1 MMHLRQPIEMAFGRP
16 TKALI
21 QARYSTE
28 EQRQT
33 STEDQIA
40 NCRRFLADNLPR
52 DVELDQLV
60 IEVIREPEVSGELLS
75 RPGINEIWSGIES
88 KRWDLIVSEES
99 SRLYRHMTFSHQL
112 FNTAVDAGIRILCP
126 TDYIDTTD
134 EDWPERLS
142 SSQSQHSRANYYN
155 RSRIKRAHQ
164 GLWERGAAL
173 GSLKVGYRR
182 RPSKPATA
190 SAPAEGPYYDEVDE
204 ETAAVVREIF
214 DRVAGGEPLWA
225 VADWL
230 TSIGFS
236 KGSHGQKPEWYAR
249 NVIELIRRLDYRGEQ
264 TFRKK
269 ISKQQLTT
277 GRSKLVRNSADAV
290 LTRQAP
296 HLRIVSDHVWYEA
309 NAAID
314 RRRSRLAVPSGA
326 DHPLTGKPRDSRGLL
341 ATIFVCG
348 ICGGPMHGEGRNEG
362 GYRCARAKN
371 YECWNRTTGIREHV
385 HDAVIT
391 AVVQA
396 VMSLAD
402 CREKLV
408 ARVLEIH
415 ASGGDL
421 AASQRALQSEESKLT
436 SSIANICLAIEKGGV
451 AMESLV
457 ERLVT
462 RERDLKV
469 VRSRLAELASRTQD
483 RKPPPTADDIL
494 RHLESLQTGLA
505 TGDRRAG
512 VILRQLLVGPI
523 RAIPHQQFGSDKV
536 VLRAEFDLVL
546 AQSLPAVVA
555 ESIASDPD
563 TALSEPLLVRQ
574 QILVDLFT
582 PSALPR
588 HAAAAYE
595 LAKAGLS
602 RVKIGEALGFSKRQA
617 QFCIRLGEKMA
628 TAGVTDPFV
637 RLTERPEK
645 VSRWNRVRG
654 RRATN
659 KDQRRA
665 S

>member
-1 MMHLRQPIEMAFGRP
+1 MMRLRQPIQMAFGRP

-60 IEVIREPEVSGELLS
+60 IEVIREPEVSGELLN
-75 RPGINEIWSGIES
+75 RPGINEVWEGIES

-99 SRLYRHMTFSHQL
+99 SRLYRHMTFAHQL

-155 RSRIKRAHQ
+155 RSRIKRAQQ
-164 GLWERGAAL
+164 GLWERGAAV
-173 GSLKVGYRR
+173 GALKVGYRR
-182 RPSKPATA
+182 RPSKPATT
-190 SAPAEGPYYDEVDE
+190 SAAAEGPYFDEVDAE
-204 ETAAVVREIF
+204 QAAVIREVF

-225 VADWL
+225 VAEWL
-230 TSIGFS
+230 TSIKFS
-236 KGSHGQKPEWYAR
+236 KGCHGQKPEWYAR

-277 GRSKLVRNSADAV
+277 GRSKLVRNSPEAV

-326 DHPLTGKPRDSRGLL
+326 DHPLTGKARDSRGLL

-371 YECWNRTTGIREHV
+371 YECWNRTTCVRAQVQE
-385 HDAVIT
+385 
-391 AVVQA
+391 AVVNAVVRA

-402 CREKLV
+402 CREQLV
-408 ARVLEIH
+408 ARVLEMH

-421 AASQRALQSEESKLT
+421 AASQRALQSEESKL
-436 SSIANICLAIEKGGV
+436 SGSIANLCLAIEKGGDG
-451 AMESLV
+451 MESLV

-483 RKPPPTADDIL
+483 RKPPPTADDVL
-494 RHLESLQTGLA
+494 RHLESLQAGLVA
-505 TGDRRAG
+505 GDRRAG
-512 VILRQLLVGPI
+512 VILRQLLGGPI
-523 RAIPHQQFGSDKV
+523 RAIPHQQFRSNKV

-582 PSALPR
+582 PSALPL
-588 HAAAAYE
+588 HAVEAHE
-595 LAKAGLS
+595 LAETGLS
-602 RVKIGEALGFSKRQA
+602 LVKVGAAIGMSKRQA
-617 QFCIRLGEKMA
+617 HLCSQLGAKMA
-628 TAGVTDPFV
+628 AAGVKDPFV

-654 RRATN
+654 RRATD

>member
-1 MMHLRQPIEMAFGRP
+1 M
-16 TKALI
+16 
-21 QARYSTE
+21 
-28 EQRQT
+28 
-33 STEDQIA
+33 
-40 NCRRFLADNLPR
+40 
-52 DVELDQLV
+52 
-60 IEVIREPEVSGELLS
+60 
-75 RPGINEIWSGIES
+75 
-88 KRWDLIVSEES
+88 
-99 SRLYRHMTFSHQL
+99 
-112 FNTAVDAGIRILCP
+112 
-126 TDYIDTTD
+126 
-134 EDWPERLS
+134 
-142 SSQSQHSRANYYN
+142 
-155 RSRIKRAHQ
+155 
-164 GLWERGAAL
+164 
-173 GSLKVGYRR
+173 
-182 RPSKPATA
+182 
-190 SAPAEGPYYDEVDE
+190 
-204 ETAAVVREIF
+204 
-214 DRVAGGEPLWA
+214 
-225 VADWL
+225 
-230 TSIGFS
+230 
-236 KGSHGQKPEWYAR
+236 
-249 NVIELIRRLDYRGEQ
+249 
-264 TFRKK
+264 
-269 ISKQQLTT
+269 
-277 GRSKLVRNSADAV
+277 RNSPEAV

-371 YECWNRTTGIREHV
+371 YECWNRTTCLRDQV

-391 AVVQA
+391 AVVQT

-408 ARVLEIH
+408 ARVLEMH

-421 AASQRALQSEESKLT
+421 AATQRALQSEESKL
-436 SSIANICLAIEKGGV
+436 SGSIANLCLAIEKGGDG
-451 AMESLV
+451 MDSLV

-483 RKPPPTADDIL
+483 RKPPPTADDVL
-494 RHLESLQTGLA
+494 RHLESLQAGLVA
-505 TGDRRAG
+505 GDRRAG
-512 VILRQLLVGPI
+512 VILRQLLGGPI
-523 RAIPHQQFGSDKV
+523 RAIPHQQFGSNKV

-555 ESIASDPD
+555 ESIAGDAD
-563 TALSEPLLVRQ
+563 TTLSEPLLVRQ

-582 PSALPR
+582 PTALPR
-588 HAAAAYE
+588 HAAEAYE
-595 LAKAGLS
+595 LAKASVS

-628 TAGVTDPFV
+628 TAGVTDPFI

-645 VSRWNRVRG
+645 VARWSRVRG
-654 RRATN
+654 DRATD

>member
-1 MMHLRQPIEMAFGRP
+1 MMRLRQPIEMALGRP
-16 TKALI
+16 TKVLI

-40 NCRRFLADNLPR
+40 NCRRFLADNMPS
-52 DVELDQLV
+52 DFEPDQLD
-60 IEVIREPEVSGELLS
+60 IEVIPEPEISGELMS

-88 KRWDLIVSEES
+88 KRWDLIIAEES

-134 EDWPERLS
+134 EDWPERLT

-164 GLWERGAAL
+164 GLWERGAAI
-173 GSLKVGYRR
+173 GSVKVGYRR

-190 SAPAEGPYYDEVDE
+190 SAPAEGPYYDEIDE
-204 ETAAVVREIF
+204 ETAAVIREIF
-214 DRVAGGEPLWA
+214 ARVAGGEPPWA
-225 VADWL
+225 VAEWL
-230 TSIGFS
+230 TSIKFS
-236 KGSHGQKPEWYAR
+236 KGPHGQKPEWSAT

-277 GRSKLVRNSADAV
+277 GRSKVVTNSADAV
-290 LTRQAP
+290 LTRQVS

-309 NAAID
+309 NTAID
-314 RRRSRLAVPSGA
+314 RRRMRLPGPNGA
-326 DHPLTGKPRDSRGLL
+326 DHPLTGKPRDSRSML

-348 ICGGPMHGEGRNEG
+348 ICGGAMHGEGRNEG
-362 GYRCARAKN
+362 GYRCSRAKN
-371 YECWNRTTGIREHV
+371 YECWNRTTCIREQV

-391 AVVQA
+391 AVVQT

-408 ARVLEIH
+408 ARVLEMH

-421 AASQRALQSEESKLT
+421 AASQRALQSEELKL
-436 SSIANICLAIEKGGV
+436 SGSIANLCLAIEKGGDG
-451 AMESLV
+451 MDSLV

-494 RHLESLQTGLA
+494 RHLESLQSGLVA
-505 TGDRRAG
+505 RDRRAG
-512 VILRQLLVGPI
+512 VILRRLLVGPI
-523 RAIPHQQFGSDKV
+523 RAIPHRQFGSNKV

-546 AQSLPAVVA
+546 SQSLPAIVA
-555 ESIASDPD
+555 ESIAGDAEATLSDPR
-563 TALSEPLLVRQ
+563 LVRQ
-574 QILVDLFT
+574 QILLDLFT
-582 PSALPR
+582 PSALIS
-588 HAAAAYE
+588 HALEAHE
-595 LAKAGLS
+595 LVETGLS
-602 RVKIGEALGFSKRQA
+602 LMKVGAALGISKRLAHLCNQ
-617 QFCIRLGEKMA
+617 LGAKMA
-628 TAGVTDPFV
+628 AAGVTDPFI

-654 RRATN
+654 GRATD
-659 KDQRRA
+659 KDQSRA

>member
-1 MMHLRQPIEMAFGRP
+1 MMRLRQPIEMAFGRP

-52 DVELDQLV
+52 DVELDHLV
-60 IEVIREPEVSGELLS
+60 IEVIREPEVSGELLN
-75 RPGINEIWSGIES
+75 RPGINEVWEGIES

-99 SRLYRHMTFSHQL
+99 SRLYRHMTFAHQL

-155 RSRIKRAHQ
+155 RSRIKRAQQ
-164 GLWERGAAL
+164 GLWERGAAV
-173 GSLKVGYRR
+173 GALKVGYRR
-182 RPSKPATA
+182 RPSKPATT
-190 SAPAEGPYYDEVDE
+190 SAAAEGPYFDEVDE
-204 ETAAVVREIF
+204 ETAVIVREVF

-225 VADWL
+225 VAEWL
-230 TSIGFS
+230 TSIKFS
-236 KGSHGQKPEWYAR
+236 KGCHGQKPEWYAR

-290 LTRQAP
+290 LTRQVP

-326 DHPLTGKPRDSRGLL
+326 DHPLTGKARDSRGLL

-371 YECWNRTTGIREHV
+371 YECWNRTTCVRAQVQE
-385 HDAVIT
+385 AVLN
-391 AVVQA
+391 AVVRA

-402 CREKLV
+402 CREQLV
-408 ARVLEIH
+408 ARVLEMH

-421 AASQRALQSEESKLT
+421 AASQRALQSEESKL
-436 SSIANICLAIEKGGV
+436 SGSIANLCLAIEKGGDG
-451 AMESLV
+451 MESLV

-494 RHLESLQTGLA
+494 RHLESLQAGLVA
-505 TGDRRAG
+505 RDRRAG
-512 VILRQLLVGPI
+512 VILRQLLGGPI
-523 RAIPHQQFGSDKV
+523 RAIPHQQFGSNKV

-546 AQSLPAVVA
+546 AQSLPAIVA
-555 ESIASDPD
+555 ESIAGDAEATLSD
-563 TALSEPLLVRQ
+563 LRLVRQ

-582 PSALPR
+582 PSALPL
-588 HAAAAYE
+588 HAVEAHE
-595 LAKAGLS
+595 LAETGLS
-602 RVKIGEALGFSKRQA
+602 LVKVGAAIGMSKRQA
-617 QFCIRLGEKMA
+617 HLCSQLGAKMA
-628 TAGVTDPFV
+628 TAGVKDPFV

-654 RRATN
+654 RRATD

>member
-1 MMHLRQPIEMAFGRP
+1 MRLRQPIQLAFGRP

-52 DVELDQLV
+52 DVDPDRLV
-60 IEVIREPEVSGELLS
+60 IEVIREPEVSGELMS
-75 RPGINEIWSGIES
+75 RPGINEIWAGIES
-88 KRWDLIVSEES
+88 KRWDLIIAEES
-99 SRLYRHMTFSHQL
+99 SRLYRHMTFAHQL

-126 TDYIDTTD
+126 TDYIDTAD
-134 EDWPERLS
+134 DDWPERLN

-155 RSRIKRAHQ
+155 RSRIKRAQ
-164 GLWERGAAL
+164 LGLWERGAAV
-173 GSLKVGYRR
+173 GALKVGYRR
-182 RPSKPATA
+182 RHSKPATA
-190 SAPAEGPYYDEVDE
+190 SAPAEGPYFDEVDE
-204 ETAAVVREIF
+204 ETAAIVREAF
-214 DRVAGGEPLWA
+214 DRVAGDEPPWA
-225 VADWL
+225 VAEWL

-236 KGSHGQKPEWYAR
+236 KGSHGQKPEWSAR

-264 TFRKK
+264 TFRKR

-277 GRSKLVRNSADAV
+277 GRSKLVRNSSDAV
-290 LTRQAP
+290 LTRQVP

-314 RRRSRLAVPSGA
+314 RRRTRLEAPTGA
-326 DHPLTGKPRDSRGLL
+326 DHPLTGKSRDSRGLL
-341 ATIFVCG
+341 AGHFVCG
-348 ICGGPMHGEGRNEG
+348 ICGGPMHSEGRHEG

-371 YECWNRTTGIREHV
+371 YECWNRTTCIREKV
-385 HDAVIT
+385 HDSVIT

-402 CREKLV
+402 CREQLV
-408 ARVLEIH
+408 ARVLEMH

-421 AASQRALQSEESKLT
+421 AASQRALQSEESKL
-436 SSIANICLAIEKGGV
+436 SGSIANICLAIEKGGDG
-451 AMESLV
+451 MDSLV
-457 ERLVT
+457 ERLAT

-483 RKPPPTADDIL
+483 RRPPPTADDIL
-494 RHLESLQTGLA
+494 SHLESLQADLVA
-505 TGDRRAG
+505 GDRRAG
-512 VILRQLLVGPI
+512 VILRQLLSGPI
-523 RAIPHQQFGSDKV
+523 RAIPHRQFGSDKV
-536 VLRAEFDLVL
+536 VLRGEFDLVL
-546 AQSLPAVVA
+546 AQSLPAVVVEA
-555 ESIASDPD
+555 MAGDAD
-563 TALSEPLLVRQ
+563 AMLSEPRLVRQ

-582 PSALPR
+582 PSALPL
-588 HAAAAYE
+588 HAAEAHE
-595 LAKAGLS
+595 LAETGLS
-602 RVKIGEALGFSKRQA
+602 LVKVGAALGMSKRQA
-617 QFCIRLGEKMA
+617 HLCSQLGAKMA
-628 TAGVTDPFV
+628 AAGVTDPFI

-645 VSRWNRVRG
+645 VSRWRRVRS
-654 RRATN
+654 RRATD

>member
-1 MMHLRQPIEMAFGRP
+1 
-16 TKALI
+16 
-21 QARYSTE
+21 
-28 EQRQT
+28 
-33 STEDQIA
+33 
-40 NCRRFLADNLPR
+40 
-52 DVELDQLV
+52 
-60 IEVIREPEVSGELLS
+60 
-75 RPGINEIWSGIES
+75 
-88 KRWDLIVSEES
+88 
-99 SRLYRHMTFSHQL
+99 MTFAHQL

-155 RSRIKRAHQ
+155 RSRIKRAQQ
-164 GLWERGAAL
+164 GLWERGAAV
-173 GSLKVGYRR
+173 GALKVGYRR

-190 SAPAEGPYYDEVDE
+190 SAAAEGPYFDEVDE
-204 ETAAVVREIF
+204 ETAAIVREVF

-225 VADWL
+225 VAEWL
-230 TSIGFS
+230 TSIKFS
-236 KGSHGQKPEWYAR
+236 KGCHGQKPEWYAR

-290 LTRQAP
+290 LTRHVP

-326 DHPLTGKPRDSRGLL
+326 DHPLTGKARDSRGLL

-371 YECWNRTTGIREHV
+371 YECWNRTTCVRAQVQE
-385 HDAVIT
+385 AVLN
-391 AVVQA
+391 AVVRA

-402 CREKLV
+402 CREQLV
-408 ARVLEIH
+408 ARVLEMH

-421 AASQRALQSEESKLT
+421 AASQRALQSEESKL
-436 SSIANICLAIEKGGV
+436 SGSIANLCLAIEKGGDG
-451 AMESLV
+451 MDSLV

-469 VRSRLAELASRTQD
+469 VRSRLAELSSRTQD

-494 RHLESLQTGLA
+494 RHLESLQAGLVA
-505 TGDRRAG
+505 GDRRAA
-512 VILRQLLVGPI
+512 VILRQLLAGPI
-523 RAIPHQQFGSDKV
+523 RAIPHQQFGSNKV
-536 VLRAEFDLVL
+536 VLRAEFNLVL
-546 AQSLPAVVA
+546 AQSLPAIVA
-555 ESIASDPD
+555 ESIVGDADTTLSDPR
-563 TALSEPLLVRQ
+563 LVRQ

-582 PSALPR
+582 PSVLPL
-588 HAAAAYE
+588 HAVEAHE
-595 LAKAGLS
+595 LAETGLS
-602 RVKIGEALGFSKRQA
+602 LVKVGAAIGMSKRQA
-617 QFCIRLGEKMA
+617 HLCSQLGAKMA
-628 TAGVTDPFV
+628 AAGVKDPYV

-645 VSRWNRVRG
+645 VSRWRRVRG
-654 RRATN
+654 RRATDE
-659 KDQRRA
+659 DQRRA

>member
-1 MMHLRQPIEMAFGRP
+1 MMRLRQPIEMAFGRP
-16 TKALI
+16 TKVLI

-40 NCRRFLADNLPR
+40 NCRRFLADNMPR
-52 DVELDQLV
+52 DFEHDQLD
-60 IEVIREPEVSGELLS
+60 IEDILEPEISGELMS
-75 RPGINEIWSGIES
+75 RRGINEIWSGIES

-142 SSQSQHSRANYYN
+142 SSQSQHSRANYYS

-164 GLWERGAAL
+164 GLWERGAAI
-173 GSLKVGYRR
+173 GSVKVGYRR
-182 RPSKPATA
+182 RSSKPATA
-190 SAPAEGPYYDEVDE
+190 SAPADGPYFDEVDE
-204 ETAAVVREIF
+204 VPAAVIREIF
-214 DRVAGGEPLWA
+214 ARVAGGEPPWA
-225 VADWL
+225 VAEWL
-230 TSIGFS
+230 TSIKFS
-236 KGSHGQKPEWYAR
+236 KGPHGQKPEWSAT

-277 GRSKLVRNSADAV
+277 GRSKVVTNSADAV
-290 LTRQAP
+290 LTRQVS

-309 NAAID
+309 NTAID
-314 RRRSRLAVPSGA
+314 RRRMRLPGPNGA
-326 DHPLTGKPRDSRGLL
+326 DHPLTGKSRDSRSML

-348 ICGGPMHGEGRNEG
+348 ICGGAMHGEGRNEG

-371 YECWNRTTGIREHV
+371 YECWNRTTCLRDQV

-391 AVVQA
+391 AVVQT

-408 ARVLEIH
+408 ARVLEMH

-421 AASQRALQSEESKLT
+421 AASQRALQSEESKLG
-436 SSIANICLAIEKGGV
+436 SSIANLCLAIEKGGDG
-451 AMESLV
+451 MDSLV

-494 RHLESLQTGLA
+494 RHL
-505 TGDRRAG
+505 
-512 VILRQLLVGPI
+512 
-523 RAIPHQQFGSDKV
+523 
-536 VLRAEFDLVL
+536 
-546 AQSLPAVVA
+546 
-555 ESIASDPD
+555 
-563 TALSEPLLVRQ
+563 
-574 QILVDLFT
+574 
-582 PSALPR
+582 
-588 HAAAAYE
+588 
-595 LAKAGLS
+595 
-602 RVKIGEALGFSKRQA
+602 
-617 QFCIRLGEKMA
+617 
-628 TAGVTDPFV
+628 
-637 RLTERPEK
+637 
-645 VSRWNRVRG
+645 
-654 RRATN
+654 
-659 KDQRRA
+659 
-665 S
+665 

>member
-1 MMHLRQPIEMAFGRP
+1 MRLRQPIQLAFGRP

-52 DVELDQLV
+52 DVDLDQLV
-60 IEVIREPEVSGELLS
+60 IEVIREPEVSGELLN
-75 RPGINEIWSGIES
+75 RPGINEVWEGIES

-99 SRLYRHMTFSHQL
+99 SRLYRHMTFAHQL

-126 TDYIDTTD
+126 TDYIDTKD

-155 RSRIKRAHQ
+155 RSRIKRAQ
-164 GLWERGAAL
+164 LGLWERGAAV
-173 GSLKVGYRR
+173 GAVKVGYRR
-182 RPSKPATA
+182 RHSKPATA
-190 SAPAEGPYYDEVDE
+190 SAPAEGPYFDEVDE
-204 ETAAVVREIF
+204 ETAAIVREVF
-214 DRVAGGEPLWA
+214 DRVAGGEPPWA
-225 VADWL
+225 VAEWL
-230 TSIGFS
+230 TSIKFS

-264 TFRKK
+264 MFRKR

-290 LTRQAP
+290 LTRQVP

-314 RRRSRLAVPSGA
+314 RRRSRLAVPTGA
-326 DHPLTGKPRDSRGLL
+326 DHPLTGKSRDSRGLL

-371 YECWNRTTGIREHV
+371 YECWNRTTCIREKV
-385 HDAVIT
+385 HDSVIT

-402 CREKLV
+402 CREQLV
-408 ARVLEIH
+408 ARVLEMH

-421 AASQRALQSEESKLT
+421 AASQRALQSEESKL
-436 SSIANICLAIEKGGV
+436 SGSIANICLAIEKGGEG
-451 AMESLV
+451 MDSLV
-457 ERLVT
+457 ERLAT
-462 RERDLKV
+462 RERDLRV

-494 RHLESLQTGLA
+494 RHLESLQAGLVA
-505 TGDRRAG
+505 GDRRAG
-512 VILRQLLVGPI
+512 VILRQLLGGPI
-523 RAIPHQQFGSDKV
+523 RAIPHQQFGSNKV

-546 AQSLPAVVA
+546 AQSLPAVIA
-555 ESIASDPD
+555 ESIAGDAEATLSD
-563 TALSEPLLVRQ
+563 PLLVRR

-588 HAAAAYE
+588 HAAEAYE
-595 LAKAGLS
+595 LAKAGVSL
-602 RVKIGEALGFSKRQA
+602 VKIGEAFGFSKRQA
-617 QFCIRLGEKMA
+617 LFCSRLGEKMA
-628 TAGVTDPFV
+628 AAGVTDPFI

-645 VSRWNRVRG
+645 VSRWRRVRG
-654 RRATN
+654 RRATDE
-659 KDQRRA
+659 DQRRA

>member
-1 MMHLRQPIEMAFGRP
+1 MMRLRQPIEMAFGRP
-16 TKALI
+16 TKVLI

-28 EQRQT
+28 EQRPT

-52 DVELDQLV
+52 DVELDRLA

-75 RPGINEIWSGIES
+75 RPGINQIWSGIES

-99 SRLYRHMTFSHQL
+99 SRLYRHMTFAHQL
-112 FNTAVDAGIRILCP
+112 FNMAVDAGIRILCP

-142 SSQSQHSRANYYN
+142 ASQSQHSRANYYN
-155 RSRIKRAHQ
+155 RSRIKRAQQ

-173 GSLKVGYRR
+173 GALKVGYRR

-190 SAPAEGPYYDEVDE
+190 SAPAEGPYFDDVDE

-214 DRVAGGEPLWA
+214 ARVAGGEPLWA

-230 TSIGFS
+230 TSIKFS
-236 KGSHGQKPEWYAR
+236 KGSHGQKPEWYGR

-277 GRSKLVRNSADAV
+277 GRSKLVRNSPEAV

-371 YECWNRTTGIREHV
+371 YECWNRTTCLRDQV

-391 AVVQA
+391 AVVQT

-408 ARVLEIH
+408 ARVLEMH

-421 AASQRALQSEESKLT
+421 AATQRALQSEESKL
-436 SSIANICLAIEKGGV
+436 SGSIANLCLAIEKGGDG
-451 AMESLV
+451 MDSLV

-469 VRSRLAELASRTQD
+469 VRSRLAELSSRTQD

-494 RHLESLQTGLA
+494 RHLESLQAGLVA
-505 TGDRRAG
+505 GDRRAA
-512 VILRQLLVGPI
+512 VILRQLLAGPI
-523 RAIPHQQFGSDKV
+523 RAIPHQQFGSNKV
-536 VLRAEFDLVL
+536 VLRAEFNLVL

-555 ESIASDPD
+555 ESIAGDAD
-563 TALSEPLLVRQ
+563 TTLSEPLLVRQ

-582 PSALPR
+582 PTALPR
-588 HAAAAYE
+588 HAAEAYE
-595 LAKAGLS
+595 LAKASVS

-628 TAGVTDPFV
+628 TAGVTDPFI

-645 VSRWNRVRG
+645 VARWSRVRG
-654 RRATN
+654 DRATD